1 MANTLMESIAKLKK
15 LSEADVEELEKVV
28 VVPET
33 PAETPVE
40 APVEEP
46 KAPVAE
52 DETEEDILKKI
63 ELANEELEKAMS
75 DQEFPEEIKE
85 GVRNIIKLKEEEIR
99 QDLENEY
106 ADKQK
111 AFEDEIVDKT
121 DEYLNQ
127 VADQWLED
135 NKVAIKES
143 VKVQNVQKFIS
154 GFKKLL
160 EDTCID
166 LPDEA
171 EQLINQYKEEN
182 DDLKAELSDKIE
194 ESFSKSK
201 EIRGLKKALIVEQ
214 KINAMK
220 IADSEKS
227 KLRKLCEDVE
237 FDGDEEKL
245 EKDID
250 REFKDAL
257 EEDDTENEVKTVEEP
272 VEDKKDEEVDKL
284 QEAINRF
291 RK

>member
-15 LSEADVEELEKVV
+15 LSEADVEELEKMV

>member
-15 LSEADVEELEKVV
+15 LSEADVEELEKAV

>member
-15 LSEADVEELEKVV
+15 LSEADVEELGTAVV
-28 VVPET
+28 TPET
-33 PAETPVE
+33 PAETPVVV
-40 APVEEP
+40 PVEEP

-111 AFEDEIVDKT
+111 TFEDEIVDKI

-257 EEDDTENEVKTVEEP
+257 EEEDTENEVKTVEEP
-272 VEDKKDEEVDKL
+272 VDDKKDEEVDKL

>member
-1 MANTLMESIAKLKK
+1 MK
-15 LSEADVEELEKVV
+15 LSEAEVEELEKVV

>member
-15 LSEADVEELEKVV
+15 LSEADVEELEKMV

-33 PAETPVE
+33 
-40 APVEEP
+40 
-46 KAPVAE
+46 PVAE

-85 GVRNIIKLKEEEIR
+85 GVRNIIKLKEEETR

-257 EEDDTENEVKTVEEP
+257 EEEDTENEVKTVEEP

>member
-15 LSEADVEELEKVV
+15 LSEADVEELEKAV

-33 PAETPVE
+33 
-40 APVEEP
+40 
-46 KAPVAE
+46 PVAE